1 MYEPANSA
9 KPQKTLI
16 VVQLKI
22 NFVWQMPVHTHT
34 DYFLTDTAFDSL
46 YPIYIRNLSEMH
58 WTPLHIARA
67 AAHFLSAPPN
77 ARIIDIGAGAGKF
90 CIAAAHF
97 TKGTYH
103 GIEQRRNFVQAGN
116 KVIARFG
123 ITNAHLI
130 HGNFTDIDLT
140 IYSGIYFYNSFHENI
155 VLEDSLDD
163 KIERSS
169 ELYDLYT
176 QHLLSQLRAMPTGT
190 RLATYWLSVAE
201 IPACYKLCATFHN
214 DLLKLWIKEY

>member
-1 MYEPANSA
+1 
-9 KPQKTLI
+9 
-16 VVQLKI
+16 
-22 NFVWQMPVHTHT
+22 MPSNTHT
-34 DYFLTDTAFDSL
+34 DYFSTDTAFDSL

-67 AAHFLSAPPN
+67 AGHFLAATPN
-77 ARIIDIGAGAGKF
+77 PRIIDIGAGAGKF

-97 TKGTYH
+97 TTATYH

-116 KVIARFG
+116 KVIAKLG
-123 ITNAHLI
+123 ITNAELL
-130 HGNFTDIDLT
+130 HGNFTDLDLST
-140 IYSGIYFYNSFHENI
+140 YTGIYFYNSFHENI

-169 ELYDLYT
+169 ELYELYT
-176 QHLLSQLRAMPTGT
+176 QHLISQLKAMPNGT

-201 IPACYKLCATFHN
+201 IPGCYKLCATFHN